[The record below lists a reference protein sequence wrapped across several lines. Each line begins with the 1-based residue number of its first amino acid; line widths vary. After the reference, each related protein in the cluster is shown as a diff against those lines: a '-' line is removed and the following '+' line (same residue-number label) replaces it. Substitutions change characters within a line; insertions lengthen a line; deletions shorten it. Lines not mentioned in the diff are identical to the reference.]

1 MSDSRPEVP
10 VAPLL
15 AEEVDP
21 VEIPDAEVAD
31 PARPLAGSFATTVFV
46 QLLQAVTAV
55 VLARVLGPEG
65 RGELAAVI
73 LWPTLIMTLG
83 NFGLAPSTTYYAART
98 SELGALVG
106 STLVIVAVDSLL
118 LVGVGAVL
126 LPLVLSSQDSDVIDT
141 GLLYLF
147 AFVPLSLLALGTMS
161 ILNGLQRFRWFQGLR
176 VLLIASTLAG
186 ILALDL
192 SGELT
197 IRDAA
202 LAYAGAYLITALVAT
217 AVVLRASWGTIRV
230 RRATVRSLLSFGFK
244 SQLSTTMW
252 ALNER
257 ADQLVISV
265 FLSSTSL
272 GLYVVAVTLTSLTT
286 LIGFSFAL
294 VALPIL
300 ARVASRSERLR
311 TTRAIVTAT
320 IVCGV
325 AVSIPILIAEPLI
338 VEVLFGSGFEDSVGV
353 GRVLLV
359 AAMVFGLNRALESV
373 LQAEGRPLD
382 SSLGEAIGLAVTA
395 GGLALLLPL
404 MGIMG
409 AGITSLLAYLAS
421 AVFLARRT
429 SRAVDLPVAEL
440 LMPTR
445 ESLRRA
451 IGLAAMGRSAS
462 DR

>member
-1 MSDSRPEVP
+1 
-10 VAPLL
+10 
-15 AEEVDP
+15 
-21 VEIPDAEVAD
+21 
-31 PARPLAGSFATTVFV
+31 
-46 QLLQAVTAV
+46 
-55 VLARVLGPEG
+55 
-65 RGELAAVI
+65 
-73 LWPTLIMTLG
+73 
-83 NFGLAPSTTYYAART
+83 
-98 SELGALVG
+98 
-106 STLVIVAVDSLL
+106 
-118 LVGVGAVL
+118 
-126 LPLVLSSQDSDVIDT
+126 
-141 GLLYLF
+141 
-147 AFVPLSLLALGTMS
+147 
-161 ILNGLQRFRWFQGLR
+161 
-176 VLLIASTLAG
+176 
-186 ILALDL
+186 
-192 SGELT
+192 
-197 IRDAA
+197 
-202 LAYAGAYLITALVAT
+202 
-217 AVVLRASWGTIRV
+217 
-230 RRATVRSLLSFGFK
+230 
-244 SQLSTTMW
+244 MW